1 MTRDELLKHL
11 TSIEWD
17 NFEVKEAQSELPK
30 NIWETVSAFA
40 NTSGGWIVLGFRYTK
55 LAENAGYGMNKVLSW
70 RKLTGE
76 EVLFDSNLTRATVA
90 YVRNIE
96 EDEPQNEPQSEI
108 NALQNGTNV
117 PQNEINVP
125 QNEPQNG
132 TNVPQNKINVPKS
145 NLNVPQKRRMS
156 QAYRRQRLL
165 DMMIFNE
172 RLTKQE
178 LSDIMGVN
186 EITIQRD
193 LTELRKHHRIVW
205 VGSSKKGHWEI
216 DK

>member
-40 NTSGGWIVLGFRYTK
+40 NTLGGWIVLGFSYTK
-55 LAENAGYGMNKVLSW
+55 LAENAGYGINKVLSW

-76 EVLFDSNLTRATVA
+76 EVLFDSNLTRTAVA
-90 YVRNIE
+90 YVRNME
-96 EDEPQNEPQSEI
+96 ENEPQNEPQ
-108 NALQNGTNV
+108 NNQNE
-117 PQNEINVP
+117 PQNDTNVP

-132 TNVPQNKINVPKS
+132 T
-145 NLNVPQKRRMS
+145 NVPQKRRMS